1 MTNEEAV
8 RLLRTEQIG
17 DSENMELAKQMG
29 AKALENL
36 RLRFI
41 MPKCEN
47 CGRYIP
53 NVAIKHEGP
62 ENENTAMMSRID
74 PSCCPHCHIE
84 FFCADVYPSE
94 QICILRGC
102 AKGGRRTKT
111 HTLACQNSENHHRR
125 ICRKQLKNERK
136 TK

>member
-17 DSENMELAKQMG
+17 DSKNMELAKQMG

-53 NVAIKHEGP
+53 NVTIKHEGS
-62 ENENTAMMSRID
+62 ENENTVMMSEID
-74 PSCCPHCHIE
+74 PSCCPRCHIE
-84 FFCADVYPSE
+84 FFCADVYPLE
-94 QICILRGC
+94 QICILRG
-102 AKGGRRTKT
+102 
-111 HTLACQNSENHHRR
+111 LAQKEG
-125 ICRKQLKNERK
+125 
-136 TK
+136 